1 MDKNGD
7 GDITLR
13 EFLGTKEKFQE
24 LDTNKDGF
32 IELKEAEAVGKRISK
47 RSK

>member
-13 EFLGTKEKFQE
+13 EFLGTKEQFKN
-24 LDTNKDGF
+24 LDKNGDGF
-32 IELKEAEAVGKRISK
+32 IELSEAEAVGKK
-47 RSK
+47 